1 MSDFRPSPF
10 QTIESVKFG
19 DSSAD
24 SHEVIGSFDLEGP
37 ISFSKV
43 RLVSDQTITA
53 TITDSVIFCS
63 HSANNQITVNL
74 PSATTAGAGFVLFI
88 KVVDSGSHT
97 LILSKAAGTSD
108 TIEGAATKTFAD
120 NPGTGV
126 ILLSDGAD
134 KWHLF

>member
-43 RLVSDQTITA
+43 RISSDQAVAA

-63 HSANNQITVNL
+63 HSDNTDITVTI
-74 PSATTAGAGFVLFI
+74 PTAVSAGAGFVLFI
-88 KVVDSGSHT
+88 KVIDTGTHS
-97 LILSKAAGTSD
+97 LILNRSSSD
-108 TIEGAATKTFAD
+108 SIEGETSKQFA
-120 NPGTGV
+120 NTVGTGV
-126 ILLSDGAD
+126 ILLSDGTD
-134 KWHLF
+134 KWYLF